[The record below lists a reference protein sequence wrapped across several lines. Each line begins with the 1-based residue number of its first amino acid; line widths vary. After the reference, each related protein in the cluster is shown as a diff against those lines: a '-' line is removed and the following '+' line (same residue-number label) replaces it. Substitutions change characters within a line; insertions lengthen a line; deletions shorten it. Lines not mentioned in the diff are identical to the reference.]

1 MRTHLITP
9 ARPNHL
15 HDVRAKIL
23 PCECHMIHAE
33 RPSGA
38 GVSKTHVSIWMYA
51 AYSGV
56 AARSRGRHKSARTE
70 TYQLADA
77 ERTKKI

>member
-15 HDVRAKIL
+15 HDVRAEIL
-23 PCECHMIHAE
+23 PCERHAIHAE

-38 GVSKTHVSIWMYA
+38 GVSKTHVSIWTYA
-51 AYSGV
+51 AYAGV
-56 AARSRGRHKSARTE
+56 AARSRGRRKSARTE
-70 TYQLADA
+70 TYQLAGA
-77 ERTKKI
+77 E